1 MTIHIEKL
9 PEHGYLKKLPPSHQA
24 LVDQERPRIARV
36 VTGLVID
43 HELGDDLGLIVVAD
57 LASELGKVFAS
68 ALWEITD
75 VVDEIRNAMLQH
87 RRPVVVEGLW
97 GQPAIECVREL
108 IIGGMEYVEQRHP
121 GALVLLVVDQA
132 DEPVATMVP
141 PLVTDIA
148 SGAN

>member
-1 MTIHIEKL
+1 MTIPIEKL
-9 PEHGYLKKLPPSHQA
+9 PEHGYLKKLPPAHQA

-36 VTGLVID
+36 MTGLVID
-43 HELGDDLGLIVVAD
+43 HELGHELGMIVVAD

-87 RRPVVVEGLW
+87 RRPVVVEGIW
-97 GQPAIECVREL
+97 GEAAAECVREL
-108 IIGGMEYVEQRHP
+108 LVNGMEYIEKRTP

-132 DEPVATMVP
+132 DEPVATMVL
-141 PLVTDIA
+141 PLVTDIG